1 MTARQLALDCEP
13 TWDPEPDDD
22 EDNGPWCRWPRDL
35 WGQGA
40 NDYRL
45 ATMTTIN
52 PIGGYL

>member
-1 MTARQLALDCEP
+1 MTAVQLALCEP
-13 TWDPEPDDD
+13 TWDPEPDD
-22 EDNGPWCRWPRDL
+22 EDDGPWCRYPDL

-40 NDYRL
+40 NDHRL